1 MIIYFT
7 FFYSKTVVNPKDIS
21 ENLKKTECS
30 IVGVRPGLETANWLK
45 RVMNRLCFF
54 GAAALLV
61 IAMIP
66 VLLPMFWDAANMG
79 LTIGGT
85 SLIIVTGVTL
95 EIAGKI
101 RNQNSRKDYRKQKL
115 LWGKDRYD
123 G

>member
-1 MIIYFT
+1 
-7 FFYSKTVVNPKDIS
+7 
-21 ENLKKTECS
+21 
-30 IVGVRPGLETANWLK
+30 
-45 RVMNRLCFF
+45 MNRLCFF

-66 VLLPMFWDAANMG
+66 VLLPMIWDAANMG